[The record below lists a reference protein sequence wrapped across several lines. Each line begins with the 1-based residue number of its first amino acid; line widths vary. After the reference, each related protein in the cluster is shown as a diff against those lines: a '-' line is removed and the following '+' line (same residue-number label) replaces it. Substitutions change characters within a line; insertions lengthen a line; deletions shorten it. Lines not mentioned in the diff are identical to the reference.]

1 MPDKDDK
8 LIFEAYSDNNQQ
20 ITRAAEFALQA
31 IKEIDNWYK
40 EQTEELKQQF
50 DTISREEF
58 NRKLRA
64 LLAENSN
71 REKEAIKKVIAEHM
85 PADPYDNE
93 TFRPSEAL
101 FVRLS
106 NASEPSAEAMGDS
119 LFDFAVHLFGGEE
132 AAAHELRRISMI
144 AHGIGMF

>member
-31 IKEIDNWYK
+31 IKEIDNWFR
-40 EQTEELKQQF
+40 EQEEELEPQYN
-50 DTISREEF
+50 TIGEEEF
-58 NRKLRA
+58 NKKHRA
-64 LLAENSN
+64 ILAELHN

-85 PADPYDNE
+85 PEDPYDNE

-101 FVRLS
+101 FMRL
-106 NASEPSAEAMGDS
+106 AKAAEPSAEVMGDP
-119 LFDFAVHLFGGEE
+119 LFDLAVHMFGEKE
-132 AAAHELRRISMI
+132 AADQLGRISQI

>member
-31 IKEIDNWYK
+31 IKEIANWLR
-40 EQTEELKQQF
+40 EQEEELKQQY
-50 DTISREEF
+50 DTIGREEF
-58 NRKLRA
+58 NRKHRA
-64 LLAENSN
+64 ILAEKSN

-93 TFRPSEAL
+93 SFRPSEAL

-106 NASEPSAEAMGDS
+106 NASEPSAEAMDDP
-119 LFDFAVHLFGGEE
+119 LFGLAVHLFDEE
-132 AAAHELRRISMI
+132 AAKELRRISMI
-144 AHGIGMF
+144 SHVIGMF